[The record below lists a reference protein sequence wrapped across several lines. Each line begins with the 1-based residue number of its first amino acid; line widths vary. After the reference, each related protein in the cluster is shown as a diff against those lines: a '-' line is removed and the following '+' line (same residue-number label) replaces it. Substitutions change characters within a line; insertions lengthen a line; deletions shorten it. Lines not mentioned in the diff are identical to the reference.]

1 MQAKPCAFCT
11 LPIERVIDS
20 NNYGVVIR
28 DGFPIT
34 PGHTLI
40 IPKRH
45 IGSFFELET
54 DERQDLL
61 NLLVAA
67 KKILQEEFKPNGY
80 NIGITD
86 GQAAG
91 QTVPHLHIHL
101 IPRYKGDLPDP
112 RGGVRWVIP
121 DKADYWSGR

>member
-67 KKILQEEFKPNGY
+67 KKILQEEFKPNGC
-80 NIGITD
+80 
-86 GQAAG
+86 
-91 QTVPHLHIHL
+91 
-101 IPRYKGDLPDP
+101 
-112 RGGVRWVIP
+112 
-121 DKADYWSGR
+121 

>member
-28 DGFPIT
+28 DGFPIS

-45 IGSFFELET
+45 ISSFFELET

-61 NLLVAA
+61 NLLEAA
-67 KKILQEEFKPNGY
+67 KKILHEEFKPNGAPHGVVPGLHSSITRS
-80 NIGITD
+80 NNTHPKKRTHLVIGSEYALAVCHQDTSHTVAIT
-86 GQAAG
+86 
-91 QTVPHLHIHL
+91 
-101 IPRYKGDLPDP
+101 R
-112 RGGVRWVIP
+112 
-121 DKADYWSGR
+121 